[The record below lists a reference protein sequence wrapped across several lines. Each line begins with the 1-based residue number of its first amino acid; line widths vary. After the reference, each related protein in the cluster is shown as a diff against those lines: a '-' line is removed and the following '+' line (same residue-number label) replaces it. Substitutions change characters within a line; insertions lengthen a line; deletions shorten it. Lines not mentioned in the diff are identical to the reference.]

1 MIKVYNNGKYFFF
14 TLNNKDI
21 TLPLP
26 GDLIVLKEGEAFII
40 LDNSFYERDGVPIL
54 EITLYDGSRQIIT
67 KGGSAKLGVGIRNIN
82 FLTSDP
88 DDCKIYRGT
97 DKIYPIGPIYKVR
110 NKITKLYYWGIEL
123 FKNLKAK
130 IGL

>member
-40 LDNSFYERDGVPIL
+40 
-54 EITLYDGSRQIIT
+54 
-67 KGGSAKLGVGIRNIN
+67 
-82 FLTSDP
+82 
-88 DDCKIYRGT
+88 
-97 DKIYPIGPIYKVR
+97 IYK
-110 NKITKLYYWGIEL
+110 YFY
-123 FKNLKAK
+123 
-130 IGL
+130 